1 MKFVLQIN
9 LREMSNLQKNR
20 ERTSINFFQLSAL

>member
-20 ERTSINFFQLSAL
+20 ERTSINFFQLLAL